1 MVKHELRNVG
11 ENSLKGLYMIDVMQR
26 LNIDYHF
33 EEEIES
39 FLRSQY
45 VNSACGG
52 SNHHDLHETALHF
65 RLLRQQG
72 HFVPTG

>member
-1 MVKHELRNVG
+1 
-11 ENSLKGLYMIDVMQR
+11 MIDAMQR

-33 EEEIES
+33 EEEIEA
-39 FLRSQY
+39 FLTRY
-45 VNSACGG
+45 AYGW
-52 SNHHDLHETALHF
+52 NHHCDLHETALQF